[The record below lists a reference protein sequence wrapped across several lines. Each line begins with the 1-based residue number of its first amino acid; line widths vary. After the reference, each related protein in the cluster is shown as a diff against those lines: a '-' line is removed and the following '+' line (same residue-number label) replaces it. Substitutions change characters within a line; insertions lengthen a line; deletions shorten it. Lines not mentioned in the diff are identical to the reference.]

1 MKFSSTFPYGLGA
14 LVATGVSIEAATLR
28 GNLNNINQQS
38 DASPAPRRRLVDSTT
53 CAKSTLVEVENEDPS
68 IEESYL
74 SCETSSGMQYKVNGV
89 PQHVVRGP
97 HGAAVAN
104 GMSKLEFPR
113 GTMIDEKK
121 AEIKMP
127 RGTAVTF
134 KKKSKGKGNAGQ
146 GSQSDFSWSGRE
158 RNLAVTTKSVLVVR
172 ILASG
177 ASTSASKDR
186 LSDSVFGNET
196 DPVTLKSQYADCS
209 YGQMN
214 FVKAP
219 DKSGSGASISNGT
232 YTNFYVPNLKYAHFW
247 GRINTLLPSSN
258 IILIPL
264 SSLLACIL

>member
-134 KKKSKGKGNAGQ
+134 KKKSKGKGNAGGGQ

-172 ILASG
+172 IEAIG
-177 ASTSASKDR
+177 ANTTASKDR
-186 LSDSVFGNET
+186 LSDSVFGNGN

-219 DKSGSGASISNGT
+219 DESGSGAFISNGT
-232 YTNFYVPNLKYAHFW
+232 YTYFFMYQ
-247 GRINTLLPSSN
+247 ISSMH
-258 IILIPL
+258 IFGVVLTRYCHPLILY
-264 SSLLACIL
+264 